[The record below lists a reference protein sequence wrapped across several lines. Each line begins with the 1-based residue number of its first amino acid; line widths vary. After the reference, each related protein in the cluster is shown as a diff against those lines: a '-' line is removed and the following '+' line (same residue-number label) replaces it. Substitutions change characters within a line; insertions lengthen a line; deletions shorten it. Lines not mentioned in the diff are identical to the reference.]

1 MLVCTINASLH
12 LHLMLLEP
20 KRIVGI
26 LALILVLLVINLTII
41 IILHVLIVLMVV
53 LLFMMP
59 TSVQPLLL
67 VHLLLG

>member
-1 MLVCTINASLH
+1 MLVCTINAS

-26 LALILVLLVINLTII
+26 LALILVLLVIDLTIIII
-41 IILHVLIVLMVV
+41 IILHVFIVLMVM